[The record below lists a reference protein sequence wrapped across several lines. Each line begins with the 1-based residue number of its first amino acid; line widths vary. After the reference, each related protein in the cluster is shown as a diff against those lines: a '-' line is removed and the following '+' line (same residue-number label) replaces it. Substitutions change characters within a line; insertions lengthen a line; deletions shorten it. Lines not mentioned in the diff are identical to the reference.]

1 MIVCADA
8 QGTHRVS
15 YDDGDVQD
23 EDLLHGDY
31 RILDGQDSHVRPWPY
46 LSLTLAPATTSLHTR
61 PQIVQQGC
69 SASTSVCAMLR
80 QMA

>member
-1 MIVCADA
+1 MTPVCADT

-31 RILDGQDSHVRPWPY
+31 RILDGQDSHVRPGTHPGPR
-46 LSLTLAPATTSLHTR
+46 T
-61 PQIVQQGC
+61 
-69 SASTSVCAMLR
+69 
-80 QMA
+80 